1 MVPVPV
7 ALKVSRGFLGISRKI
22 CKAFPGL
29 ELDLKQADFGLKIY
43 EYNSLMV
50 LSGLST
56 FLFSLVLL
64 IPVLALLGQLTS
76 VTLLIALLSSVVIGL
91 VPFIYLSK
99 YPALIIKR
107 KVSAIERNLLFAIR
121 HMMIKVRSGVP
132 LYNAMLDISR
142 GGYGEVS
149 DEFRRMVKEMSTG
162 VSQEAA
168 LEKAALRTP
177 STHFRRFVWQI
188 SNAMGAGAD
197 LGNVLQ
203 TVVES
208 LSAEQKTAIKRYGAE
223 LNPLAVVYLVVS
235 VIFPPLGVT
244 ALIVLGNVFGM
255 GIKKELFYLVL
266 IAVVMFNFIYLG
278 LIKGRRPV
286 VEVM

>member
-99 YPALIIKR
+99 YPALIIK
-107 KVSAIERNLLFAIR
+107 
-121 HMMIKVRSGVP
+121 
-132 LYNAMLDISR
+132 
-142 GGYGEVS
+142 
-149 DEFRRMVKEMSTG
+149 
-162 VSQEAA
+162 
-168 LEKAALRTP
+168 EKYL
-177 STHFRRFVWQI
+177 Q
-188 SNAMGAGAD
+188 SNATFC
-197 LGNVLQ
+197 LQ
-203 TVVES
+203 
-208 LSAEQKTAIKRYGAE
+208 SAT
-223 LNPLAVVYLVVS
+223 
-235 VIFPPLGVT
+235 
-244 ALIVLGNVFGM
+244 
-255 GIKKELFYLVL
+255 
-266 IAVVMFNFIYLG
+266 
-278 LIKGRRPV
+278 
-286 VEVM
+286 